1 MTTQFLELYGAGLK
15 NTADMM
21 SAAFD
26 GARQLQQQ
34 QLDLFAM
41 QTRLAAHSSSGR
53 STSGAACGRAG
64 RQPGELS
71 LTRLA

>member
-26 GARQLQQQ
+26 GARELQQR

-41 QTRLAAHSSSGR
+41 QSRLA
-53 STSGAACGRAG
+53 GAQFEHAVQFWSQVWTRA
-64 RQPGELS
+64 S
-71 LTRLA
+71 D

>member
-1 MTTQFLELYGAGLK
+1 MTTQFLEFYGAGLK
-15 NTADMM
+15 KTADMM

-41 QTRLAAHSSSGR
+41 QTRLASAQFERAVDFWSSLW
-53 STSGAACGRAG
+53 ANQAG
-64 RQPGELS
+64 PRES
-71 LTRLA
+71 

>member
-41 QTRLAAHSSSGR
+41 QTRMASAQLERAVDFWSSLWASQGGHR
-53 STSGAACGRAG
+53 ES
-64 RQPGELS
+64 
-71 LTRLA
+71 

>member
-1 MTTQFLELYGAGLK
+1 
-15 NTADMM
+15 MM

-41 QTRLAAHSSSGR
+41 QTRMASAQFERAVDFWSSLWASQ
-53 STSGAACGRAG
+53 AG
-64 RQPGELS
+64 NRES
-71 LTRLA
+71 

>member
-41 QTRLAAHSSSGR
+41 QTRIASAQFERAVDFWSNLL
-53 STSGAACGRAG
+53 TSQAG
-64 RQPGELS
+64 PRES
-71 LTRLA
+71 

>member
-1 MTTQFLELYGAGLK
+1 MTTQFLEPYGAGLK

-26 GARQLQQQ
+26 GARQLQQH

-41 QTRLAAHSSSGR
+41 QTRLASAQFERAVDFWSSLW
-53 STSGAACGRAG
+53 ANQAG
-64 RQPGELS
+64 PRES
-71 LTRLA
+71 

>member
-15 NTADMM
+15 NTADVM

-26 GARQLQQQ
+26 SARELQQR

-41 QTRLAAHSSSGR
+41 QTRLAGVQFEHAVQFWSHIW
-53 STSGAACGRAG
+53 TPRAD
-64 RQPGELS
+64 
-71 LTRLA
+71 

>member
-41 QTRLAAHSSSGR
+41 QTRIASAQFE
-53 STSGAACGRAG
+53 RAVDFWSNLWAS
-64 RQPGELS
+64 QPGHRES
-71 LTRLA
+71 

>member
-26 GARQLQQQ
+26 GARELQQR
-34 QLDLFAM
+34 QLDLFAL
-41 QTRLAAHSSSGR
+41 QTRLAGVQFERAVDLWR
-53 STSGAACGRAG
+53 SLWVNQAD
-64 RQPGELS
+64 PD
-71 LTRLA
+71 